1 MPMRKSKLVA
11 IVVTVVIVTSF
22 LAYTG
27 LSNATEPRLYGLKVT
42 PQSYA
47 VNIEDS
53 AQSNPS
59 LMFHNFSLA
68 GNKATFGFIFNGAR
82 ETWQQGSIRSFFVIL
97 TETAQS
103 LSWPY
108 SVFLLKVDNVKL
120 EVNNVSQ
127 GPVWQ
132 SQFSPWLPNAT
143 ALPYSFSYVDV
154 TQLLVGVNNVTSYNF
169 TYSVEVTPIAE
180 AGPYYVIGQSVWVTK
195 SFVGPTT

>member
-1 MPMRKSKLVA
+1 MPMRKSKLVP

-68 GNKATFGFIFNGAR
+68 GNNATFGFIFNGAGY
-82 ETWQQGSIRSFFVIL
+82 TWQQGLIMEPSVIL

-108 SVFLLKVDNVKL
+108 SMFLLKIDTVNL
-120 EVNNVSQ
+120 EVNNISQ

-132 SQFSPWLPNAT
+132 NENSPYLSNAT
-143 ALPYSFSYVDV
+143 ALSYSFSVV
-154 TQLLVGVNNVTSYNF
+154 VATQLLVGVNNVTSYNF
-169 TYSVEVTPIAE
+169 TYSVEVTPIVE

>member
-27 LSNATEPRLYGLKVT
+27 LSNVTEPRLYGLKVT

-68 GNKATFGFIFNGAR
+68 GNNATFGFIYVGAY
-82 ETWQQGSIRSFFVIL
+82 ETWQQDTERVFEIVL

-108 SVFLLKVDNVKL
+108 STFLLKIDNAKL

-127 GPVWQ
+127 GPVRQ
-132 SQFSPWLPNAT
+132 NQFSPYLHNAT
-143 ALPYSFSYVDV
+143 EFQFFFSYYDS

-169 TYSVEVTPIAE
+169 TYSVEVTPIVE